1 MNPIVMNTLTGAVSE
16 YAGQAGVNSISPNFA
31 GSAEGLRVLGGDTD
45 NGAPIVATVSIP
57 KKLWGTSLRKRIAM
71 VYLTWASSGPGV
83 FTVRGESG
91 AWAYSVWAPVKGASR
106 VKPGQGIDE
115 NYLGFDFANSGG
127 QAFTLDQIEVQMVK
141 SANRRV

>member
-1 MNPIVMNTLTGAVSE
+1 MNPIAMNTMTGAVSE
-16 YAGQAGVNSISPNFA
+16 YAGFATVNSVSPNFA

-71 VYLTWASSGPGV
+71 VYLAWFSDGPAS

-91 AWAYSVWAPVKGASR
+91 AWSYPVQKPVKGASR
-106 VKPGQGIDE
+106 AKPGQGIDE
-115 NYLGFDFANSGG
+115 NYLGFTFANTGG

-141 SANRRV
+141 STNRRL